1 MKTSFSL
8 FCTGAD
14 SFTMSDDGE
23 EEIGFK
29 LSKLEEVSGDETCG
43 VMEGIY
49 F

>member
-23 EEIGFK
+23 EETGFK